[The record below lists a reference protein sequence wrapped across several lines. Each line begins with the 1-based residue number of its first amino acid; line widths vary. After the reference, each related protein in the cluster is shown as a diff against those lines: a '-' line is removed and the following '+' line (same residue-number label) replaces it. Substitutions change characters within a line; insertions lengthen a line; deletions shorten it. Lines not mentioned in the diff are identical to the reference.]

1 MTELKA
7 RLHEDR
13 QLRDAALR
21 LFKADLEFIRAD
33 LRERSVGARVADRIG
48 DSALDMVDEAVDYTI
63 DNKGT
68 VAAIVAAVAL
78 WFARIPLL
86 NGLTGM
92 FSDEEVGGET
102 EREMPSKHSGRD

>member
-1 MTELKA
+1 MSDLKM

-33 LRERSVGARVADRIG
+33 LRERGVGARVADRIG
-48 DSALDMVDEAVDYTI
+48 GSARDMVDEAVDYTI

-68 VAAIVAAVAL
+68 VAAIVAAIAL

-86 NGLTGM
+86 NGLSGM
-92 FSDEEVGGET
+92 FSDENDESEA
-102 EREMPSKHSGRD
+102 ERDAPSRHSGTK